1 MITIYRSLPSISLSR
16 NPMVLQLRV
25 TDSGGDLYRAV
36 GVQSIIES
44 PGDWG
49 IVDGERLWVRW
60 TDEDGASNATSFIA
74 RDTPDDNPLAQQ
86 IPALSAGFG
95 SLLEYYQDIAARL
108 QSSYYCGPH
117 ITFSATF
124 DGSTYYL
131 IAEHKTI
138 SDDVTLDLDATNV
151 TTSPNFTKT
160 NNTTSSPYNLPDN
173 HKVICEVFFESS
185 YMSSVYNKVAR
196 LDTLIDEDGIASF
209 DVHEILNTE
218 GIESLADPAIP
229 EFNSASPQ
237 IADNTR
243 RYFVRFREDYDGIP
257 STSWSIQGI
266 FYFLL
271 GGIDLVLD
279 AQYDFFGSL
288 GQANSLLTWYPS
300 GKTVDTEQ
308 PEYLAWYNYSGS
320 TVEVCLHVYFYDED
334 DVLQDSIHYN
344 DPAELITVEPMET
357 ALIPAGLSQIDI
369 TSIAYDIKKYIVKV
383 VDSVDPNTVFSQSR
397 IYYVD
402 HLHYRE
408 KKYIQYLNGFGVPET
423 LRCVGDLSIDLEV
436 DRENSKRILS
446 PDYQQSFGQN
456 FQYRQ
461 EFINVRTYRSG
472 YLSREEVEALQ
483 EILIYNHL
491 YQVNSQ
497 EQVRLLIIDNRYRIT
512 STRQFLHSIE
522 FQARRATDPVNFS
535 TELIDLVEAMP
546 GLLLDDEGRPLA
558 DDDISNILA

>member
-1 MITIYRSLPSISLSR
+1 MI
-16 NPMVLQLRV
+16 LQLRV
-25 TDSGGDLYRAV
+25 TDDSGNLYREI

-44 PGDWG
+44 TGDWG
-49 IVDGERLWVRW
+49 IVEGERLWVRW
-60 TDEDGASNATSFIA
+60 TDEDGASNATSFLA
-74 RDTPDDNPLAQQ
+74 QDAPSDNPLTQH
-86 IPALSAGFG
+86 IPALSGGFG
-95 SLLEYYQDIAARL
+95 SLLEYYQDIAARM
-108 QSSYYCGPH
+108 QASYFCGPH

-124 DGSTYYL
+124 DGSKYYL

-138 SDDVTLDLDATNV
+138 SDDVTLDLDATGI

-173 HKVICEVFFESS
+173 HKVICEVFFESA
-185 YMSSVYNKVAR
+185 YRSSVYNKIVR
-196 LDTLIDEDGIASF
+196 LDTLIDQDGIASF
-209 DVHEILNTE
+209 DLHEILNTE
-218 GIESLADPAIP
+218 GLESLADPAIP
-229 EFNSASPQ
+229 AFNSDAPQ

-243 RYFVRFREDYDGIP
+243 RYYVRVREDYEGIP
-257 STSWSIQGI
+257 STSWIIQGI
-266 FYFLL
+266 YYFML
-271 GGIDLVLD
+271 GGIDMVLD

-300 GKTVDTEQ
+300 GKTVDSQQ

-320 TVEVCLHVYFYDED
+320 AADVCLYVDFYDED

-344 DPAELITVEPMET
+344 DPAEVITVEAMET
-357 ALIPAGLSQIDI
+357 ALLPAGLAQLDT

-383 VDSVDPNTVFSQSR
+383 VDSADPNTVYSQSR

-402 HLHYRE
+402 HLYYRE

-423 LRCVGDLSIDLEV
+423 LRCVGDLDIDLEV

-446 PDYQQSFGQN
+446 PDYQQSYGQN
-456 FQYRQ
+456 FQYKHD
-461 EFINVRTYRSG
+461 FINIRTYRSG
-472 YLSREEVEALQ
+472 YLRREEVEALQ

-497 EQVRLLIIDNRYRIT
+497 EQVRLLIIDNRYQIT
-512 STRQFLHSIE
+512 TTRQFLHSIQ

-535 TELIDLVEAMP
+535 TELIDLIAIMP

-558 DDDISNILA
+558 DSEISNMLG